1 MVSLSSLSRAQELQ
15 QRLRGQ
21 GQNAYIRSVDGMHR
35 VFVGPL
41 LDRQAAGQ
49 LAEQLGRQHRL
60 SPIVV
65 RFRPERR

>member
-21 GQNAYIRSVDGMHR
+21 GQNAYVRSVDGMHR

-65 RFRPERR
+65 RFRPEQR